1 MRRAQIGNAQLVILN
16 LYVVKATVSKMYY
29 SIKEVAS
36 LLEEAESTLRY
47 WEKEF
52 PDFISPKRNDSGV
65 RFYSEKDIE
74 DIRLVKYLIRDRGL
88 TLEGVRKKLKTGKDK
103 ALQQAKAIQHLKNI
117 RAEIKAL
124 GEAMDE
130 VEKMRLLI
138 NHP

>member
-1 MRRAQIGNAQLVILN
+1 MPD
-16 LYVVKATVSKMYY
+16 KKMFF
-29 SIKEVAS
+29 SIKEVAT

-52 PDFISPKRNDSGV
+52 PDIISPKRNDSGV

-74 DIRLVKYLIRDRGL
+74 DIRLVKYLIRDCGL
-88 TLEGVRKKLKTGKDK
+88 TLEGVRKRVKTGKDDT
-103 ALQQAKAIQHLKNI
+103 LRQVKAIRHLKNI

-130 VEKMRLLI
+130 AEKI
-138 NHP
+138 KVSIYHP

>member
-1 MRRAQIGNAQLVILN
+1 MF
-16 LYVVKATVSKMYY
+16 Y

-36 LLEEAESTLRY
+36 LLEETEPTLRY

-52 PDFISPKRNDSGV
+52 PDIISPKRNNSGV

-74 DIRLVKYLIRDRGL
+74 DIRLVKYLIRDCGL
-88 TLEGVRKKLKTGKDK
+88 TLEGVRKRMKTGKDD
-103 ALQQAKAIQHLKNI
+103 AHRQVKAIRHLKNI

-130 VEKMRLLI
+130 AEKIKASI
-138 NHP
+138 NNP

>member
-1 MRRAQIGNAQLVILN
+1 MPDNKI
-16 LYVVKATVSKMYY
+16 YF

-36 LLEEAESTLRY
+36 LLKEAESTLRY

-52 PDFISPKRNDSGV
+52 QDVISPKRNDGGV

-74 DIRLVKYLIRDRGL
+74 DVRLVKYLIRDCGL
-88 TLEGVRKKLKTGKDK
+88 TLEGVRKRLKNSKDST
-103 ALQQAKAIQHLKNI
+103 LRQVKAIRHLKNI

-130 VEKMRLLI
+130 ADKIKRLI
-138 NHP
+138 